1 MAFAFIPAIMSA
13 LKAAGSSAG
22 IGEAI
27 AGLSKGA
34 GMAEKIGAGLET
46 VGEVASAPDKLANAG
61 ISGGLDKMGKWG
73 DVARTAMS
81 TYDKLG
87 GGGGMPEIPPL
98 GQMPSGYDQGGGS
111 GLSQD
116 YLRRYYGR

>member
-1 MAFAFIPAIMSA
+1 MAAFLPAILSA

-22 IGEAI
+22 IGKALAALPE
-27 AGLSKGA
+27 GA
-34 GMAEKIGAGLET
+34 GMASKVGAGLAT
-46 VGEVASAPDKLANAG
+46 VGEVADAPANLANAG

-87 GGGGMPEIPPL
+87 GDGGIPEIPPT
-98 GQMPSGYDQGGGS
+98 GPAPQGYDRYGS
-111 GLSQD
+111 RGLSQE